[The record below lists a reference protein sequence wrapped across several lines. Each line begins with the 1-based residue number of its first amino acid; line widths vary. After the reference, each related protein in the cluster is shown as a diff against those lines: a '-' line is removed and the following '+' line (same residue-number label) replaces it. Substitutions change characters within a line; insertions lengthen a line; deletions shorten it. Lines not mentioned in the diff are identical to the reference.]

1 MIIHYY
7 LLISSL
13 LSRFKFYLY
22 LYRDHP
28 WESIAQS
35 KDEGQHVLSSS
46 RPRQP
51 HGQHQKASEA
61 ASASAPP
68 RANQGE
74 GGSVDFVLPD
84 CGLRCAADGHVY
96 SAPLHAPLG

>member
-1 MIIHYY
+1 M
-7 LLISSL
+7 
-13 LSRFKFYLY
+13 
-22 LYRDHP
+22 
-28 WESIAQS
+28 
-35 KDEGQHVLSSS
+35 LSSS
-46 RPRQP
+46 RPQQP

-96 SAPLHAPLG
+96 SATLHAPLGKSHLINFYLLYIVILCCIVFACLSIDLMIESLFF